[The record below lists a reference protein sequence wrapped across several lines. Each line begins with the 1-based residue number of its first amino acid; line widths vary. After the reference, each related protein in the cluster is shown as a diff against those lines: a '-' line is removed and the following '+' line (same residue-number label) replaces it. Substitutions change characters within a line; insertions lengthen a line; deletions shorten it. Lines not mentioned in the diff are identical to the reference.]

1 MDNYY
6 DNNNFDID
14 KFNKRFKEIQDE
26 EKNKNKLEREEYL
39 KTLEEEDETKKVT
52 DLTVKEI
59 IINTKNEIFDLIY
72 EIISF
77 DFEGFNGFTELLVKN
92 NRLFYIG
99 IFLLFICFILYF
111 LSNIF
116 YYPSDKKDININ
128 IPNDYSFNYKPYE
141 VQTNQQSEEISKL
154 KKQIESLKNQPVNSQ
169 QPNNSPQPN
178 PVNQS
183 NLNSL

>member
-1 MDNYY
+1 M
-6 DNNNFDID
+6 
-14 KFNKRFKEIQDE
+14 
-26 EKNKNKLEREEYL
+26 
-39 KTLEEEDETKKVT
+39 
-52 DLTVKEI
+52 
-59 IINTKNEIFDLIY
+59 
-72 EIISF
+72 
-77 DFEGFNGFTELLVKN
+77 
-92 NRLFYIG
+92 
-99 IFLLFICFILYF
+99 LFICFILYF

-169 QPNNSPQPN
+169 QPNNLPQ